1 MLSITEHMHE
11 LKLHFFCL
19 SALHRISPPL
29 MSITFGLILAWF
41 QYVFLSGIHVDVQL
55 EERLWP
61 PLCVIVQR
69 ESTCWVWWGSISVFS
84 WIVDSG
90 RRLQRHLPVW
100 SIRCVCVCVYD
111 QITILNIS
119 LYSFVWLCHWLLW
132 RWVTQDHLHN
142 TCFCKTCFF
151 FFFLTETENWK
162 GRLFFNTYK
171 IYPKI

>member
-1 MLSITEHMHE
+1 MHK
-11 LKLHFFCL
+11 LKLHFSVCQLYTGFHHLWWASHSLRCMC
-19 SALHRISPPL
+19 SAIKR
-29 MSITFGLILAWF
+29 
-41 QYVFLSGIHVDVQL
+41 
-55 EERLWP
+55 
-61 PLCVIVQR
+61 VIVHR

-84 WIVDSG
+84 WIVYSG

-100 SIRCVCVCVYD
+100 SIRCCVCD

-151 FFFLTETENWK
+151 FFWQKQRIEKADCFATHTK
-162 GRLFFNTYK
+162 Y
-171 IYPKI
+171 IPKSKSQMIWW